1 MAGGASFAHLSAQQV
16 TREAPLALASPPA
29 GQTAAAEAAIA
40 SGVASSGVAPDTLPN
55 SPAPAFTSDHLPY
68 PDAVPVPDD
77 QETLVVIE
85 SDTQS
90 SAGSVYTLEGHAS
103 IGYGDQMIEANQIVY
118 DSDTH
123 EATLTGNVLVTGG
136 ANDESIRA
144 SHATINVKAH
154 TGRFY
159 DVSGSVGIKP
169 RQAAAAASE
178 NRAYTNSNPFLF
190 SGRLLV
196 KTGPREYQIY
206 DGTLT
211 SCRLAH
217 PDWLLSASKFRVDA
231 EKASATGSVF
241 HLMNVPVLWLPYVTH
256 PVDVDQRQSG
266 LLIPEIGIN
275 SASKGDTIGEQ
286 IYWAINRS
294 TDLTVGT
301 IFYSAR
307 GWEQSASF
315 RYRGLGQNF
324 VKSHYSGLRDR
335 GYTPSGGSYINQS
348 GTDVVFS
355 ARRDLFVGDQTMAGA
370 GEGSQASNALPA
382 NVQTRAVADVE
393 YLSSFPYREAFS
405 SNFNQAVSS
414 DVVSTIYLARQ
425 WNGLAMALEGDR
437 YQGEKR
443 VASSTQTEE
452 QVHIFHAPV
461 VEVAAIDQGLGT
473 SGFQW
478 NVNSSVAMLKRVQSN
493 FVTGGMI
500 ERVDVRPELARPFV
514 AGGWQVRPSL
524 AVRDTFYSRSRLPE
538 VLGLPEVESLA
549 TLNREDVEVQ
559 VDLRPPVVE
568 RTFDQGFVRHLL
580 RHDVKH
586 TIEPEF
592 TFRYASGIDN
602 FQQVLRFDEVDVASS
617 TNELE
622 YGVTQRLFLR
632 RTEKNPCRSAGAA
645 ADATE
650 ILNAA
655 GGADTGD
662 PGQAVN
668 KIDQTPVDCGNREW
682 ISWRVAQKYFFD
694 PSFGGAVANGKRN
707 ILGSTLDFSGIA
719 FLTEPRNI
727 SPLVSRLRVRTSQR
741 TDIEWDFDYDTGAKK
756 FTASNIYADVH
767 RNDFFAGVSFARL
780 NAPGRAYVEGVAS
793 SLAEFEQMR
802 TTLGFGKPARAGLS
816 VATSAGID
824 LDLGTPQY
832 GSIQASYNWDCCGVS
847 VEYQKYELGSARN
860 DGGVKFSFTLAN
872 IGSAGNLRRASQ
884 LF

>member
-1 MAGGASFAHLSAQQV
+1 V
-16 TREAPLALASPPA
+16 TREAPLALTGPVAA
-29 GQTAAAEAAIA
+29 QTATAEAANAIDGT
-40 SGVASSGVAPDTLPN
+40 SPDKLPN
-55 SPAPAFTSDHLPY
+55 SPDSISEESRY

-77 QETLVVIE
+77 QGTLVVIE

-90 SAGSVYTLEGHAS
+90 SAGSVYTLDGHAS
-103 IGYGDQMIEANQIVY
+103 VGYGDRMIEANHIVY
-118 DSDTH
+118 DRDTQD
-123 EATLTGNVLVTGG
+123 ATLTGNVLVTGG

-144 SHATINVKAH
+144 SHAIINMETQ

-159 DVSGSVGIKP
+159 DVTGSVGIKSK
-169 RQAAAAASE
+169 QGATGASE
-178 NRAYTNSNPFLF
+178 NRTYTNSNPFLF
-190 SGRLLV
+190 SGRLVV

-217 PDWLLSASKFRVDA
+217 PDWLLSASEFRVDG
-231 EKASATGSVF
+231 EKASASGSVF
-241 HLMNVPVLWLPYVTH
+241 HLMNLPVLWLPYVTH
-256 PVDVDQRQSG
+256 PVDADQRQSG

-286 IYWAINRS
+286 LYWAINRS
-294 TDLTVGT
+294 TDLTVGS

-315 RYRGLGQNF
+315 HYRGLGQDF

-348 GTDVVFS
+348 GTDVVFGG
-355 ARRDLFVGDQTMAGA
+355 RRDMFVGDQTAV
-370 GEGSQASNALPA
+370 GEGEGLHTSNSPPA
-382 NVQTRAVADVE
+382 NAQTRAVADVE

-414 DVVSTIYLARQ
+414 DVVSTIYLSHEQ
-425 WNGLAMALEGDR
+425 NGMAMALEGDR

-452 QVHIFHAPV
+452 QVHIFHAPA
-461 VEVAAIDQGLGT
+461 VEFAAVDHELGV
-473 SGFQW
+473 SGFEW
-478 NVNSSVAMLKRVQSN
+478 NMNSSVAMLKRIQSN

-500 ERVDVRPELARPFV
+500 ERVDVRPELARPFS
-514 AGGWQVRPSL
+514 AGGWRVRPSV
-524 AVRDTFYSRSRLPE
+524 AARETFYSRSRLPE
-538 VLGLPEVESLA
+538 ISSVPEVESLT

-559 VDLRPPVVE
+559 VDLRPPLVE
-568 RTFDQGFVRHLL
+568 RTFDDGFVRRLL

-592 TFRYASGIDN
+592 TYRYASGIDN
-602 FQQVLRFDEVDVASS
+602 FQQVLRFDEVDVASN

-632 RTEKNPCRSAGAA
+632 RSEKNPCRTAGTA

-650 ILNAA
+650 VLNAA
-655 GGADTGD
+655 GGADAGD
-662 PGQAVN
+662 PGQATN
-668 KIDQTPVDCGNREW
+668 KIDQTPTVCGNREW

-694 PSFGGAVANGKRN
+694 PSFGGAVVEGKRN
-707 ILGSTLDFSGIA
+707 IFGTTLDFSGIA

-727 SPLVSRLRVRTSQR
+727 SPLVSRLRVRTSEK
-741 TDIEWDFDYDTGAKK
+741 TDLEWDFDYDTGAKK
-756 FTASNIYADVH
+756 FTANNIYADAH
-767 RNDFFAGVSFARL
+767 RHDFFAGVSFARL

-793 SLAEFEQMR
+793 SVAEFEQMR
-802 TTLGFGKPARAGLS
+802 TTLGFGKPTRAGLS
-816 VATSAGID
+816 VASSAGID

-832 GSIQASYNWDCCGVS
+832 GSIEAAYNWDCCGVS

-872 IGSAGNLRRASQ
+872 IGSAGNLRRSSQ